1 MLRKTDG
8 YSGESSDI
16 KGCARA
22 GAVAGRRAVISLFRS
37 FILFPMRTSLLLSF
51 LLRGAFTLPS
61 GGPSTDSIRGIRA
74 DYVDTLQVPDRANP
88 SPLATVEVGGQKIA
102 ILGYFPE
109 LIVRQNGHIV
119 LFGLLD
125 DSGQISRIYTKEPK
139 ATMQVATLGDQAQ
152 PCLVVRW
159 EEAVAEG
166 DGEAMYKYV
175 QVWDVVRHV
184 CLANERWAAAAGPA
198 GGAAAG
204 KPPVGCAADVAIRNG
219 QLIIAEPT
227 CPPVGAALPRIAVR
241 VDAPGAYALVDG
253 RLRRAPARP

>member
-1 MLRKTDG
+1 MAQG
-8 YSGESSDI
+8 AYYSASARI
-16 KGCARA
+16 KGT
-22 GAVAGRRAVISLFRS
+22 FR
-37 FILFPMRTSLLLSF
+37 LFPMLRPLLL
-51 LLRGAFTLPS
+51 LTVVLTLGFSAAGSPGS
-61 GGPSTDSIRGIRA
+61 LTADSIRVIPA
-74 DYVDTLQVPDRANP
+74 DYVDTLQVPDRAHP
-88 SPLATVEVGGQKIA
+88 QAVATLEADGQKIQL
-102 ILGYFPE
+102 ISYFPE
-109 LIVRQNGHIV
+109 LIVRQNGHIIV
-119 LFGLLD
+119 FGLLD
-125 DSGQISRIYTKEPK
+125 DAGQISKIYTKEPK